1 MMTPFALLQDI
12 ASRCRSH
19 AAELPSRIEAVEN
32 WRGVGFILGGRR
44 YVAPMSDV
52 SEILTAPKLT
62 QVPGVKHWVQGVA
75 NVRGRL
81 VPVMDLA
88 AFLGGR
94 SVSGRNKRTLII
106 EKGDLLN
113 GLTVDAVL
121 GMQYFPVESKQDS
134 SALDV
139 PEQAKAFISEA
150 FLRDG
155 ELWPVFS
162 FEQLA
167 NDQNYMDIAV

>member
-1 MMTPFALLQDI
+1 MTPFALLQDI
-12 ASRCRSH
+12 AARCRTH

-32 WRGVGFILGGRR
+32 WRGVGFILAGRR

-81 VPVMDLA
+81 IPVMDLA

-94 SVSGRNKRTLII
+94 STSGRNKRTLII

-134 SALDV
+134 PELDV
-139 PEQAKAFISEA
+139 PEQAKAFISGA
-150 FLRDG
+150 YLRDG

-162 FEQLA
+162 FDELA

>member
-1 MMTPFALLQDI
+1 MTPFELLQDI

-32 WRGVGFILGGRR
+32 WRGVGFILAGRR
-44 YVAPMSDV
+44 YVVPMSDV

-81 VPVMDLA
+81 IPVMDLA

-94 SVSGRNKRTLII
+94 STSGRNKRTLII

-121 GMQYFPVESKQDS
+121 GMQYFPVERKQDS
-134 SALDV
+134 SDLDV
-139 PEQAKAFISEA
+139 PDQAKAFISGA
-150 FLRDG
+150 YLRDG

-162 FEQLA
+162 FDELA

>member
-12 ASRCRSH
+12 AARCRTH

-32 WRGVGFILGGRR
+32 WRGVGFILAGRR

-81 VPVMDLA
+81 IPVMDLA

-94 SVSGRNKRTLII
+94 STSGRNKRTLII

-134 SALDV
+134 PELDV
-139 PEQAKAFISEA
+139 PEQAKAFISGA
-150 FLRDG
+150 YLRDG

-162 FEQLA
+162 FDELA

>member
-1 MMTPFALLQDI
+1 MTPFALLQDI

-32 WRGVGFILGGRR
+32 WRGVGFILAGRR

-62 QVPGVKHWVQGVA
+62 QVPGVKHWVQGIA

-81 VPVMDLA
+81 IPVMDLA

-94 SVSGRNKRTLII
+94 STSGRNKRTLII

-134 SALDV
+134 PELDV
-139 PEQAKAFISEA
+139 PEQAKAFISGA
-150 FLRDG
+150 YLRDG

-162 FEQLA
+162 FDELA

>member
-1 MMTPFALLQDI
+1 MTPFALLQDI

-62 QVPGVKHWVQGVA
+62 KVPGVKHWVHGVA

-94 SVSGRNKRTLII
+94 ATPGRDKRTLII

-113 GLTVDAVL
+113 GLIVDAVL
-121 GMQYFPVESKQDS
+121 GMQYFPVESKQDTTD
-134 SALDV
+134 LDV
-139 PEQAKAFISEA
+139 PDQAKPFISGA
-150 FLRDG
+150 YLRDG

-162 FEQLA
+162 FEDLA
-167 NDQNYMDIAV
+167 NDQNYMGIAV

>member
-1 MMTPFALLQDI
+1 MAPFALLQDI

-19 AAELPSRIEAVEN
+19 AADLPSKIEAVES
-32 WRGVGFILGGRR
+32 WRGVGFILAGRR

-52 SEILTAPKLT
+52 SEILTAPKMT
-62 QVPGVKHWVQGVA
+62 QIPGVKHWVQGVA

-81 VPVMDLA
+81 IPVMDLA

-94 SVSGRNKRTLII
+94 QSSGRNKRTLII

-121 GMQYFPVESKQDS
+121 GMQYFPVESRQDS
-134 SALDV
+134 PDLDV
-139 PEQAKAFISEA
+139 PEQAKAFISGA
-150 FLRDG
+150 YLRDG

-162 FEQLA
+162 FEELA

>member
-1 MMTPFALLQDI
+1 MTPFALLQDI

-19 AAELPSRIEAVEN
+19 AAELPSRVEAVEN
-32 WRGVGFILGGRR
+32 WRGVGFILGGKR

-52 SEILTAPKLT
+52 TEILTPPKLT

-81 VPVMDLA
+81 VPIMDLA

-94 SVSGRNKRTLII
+94 STPGRNKRALII

-113 GLTVDAVL
+113 GLIVDAVL
-121 GMQYFPVESKQDS
+121 GMQYFPVESKQAVSD
-134 SALDV
+134 LGL
-139 PEQAKAFISEA
+139 PEQAHSYVTEA
-150 FLRDG
+150 FTRDG
-155 ELWPVFS
+155 EAWPVFS
-162 FEQLA
+162 FDQLI

>member
-1 MMTPFALLQDI
+1 MMTPFELLQDI

-32 WRGVGFILGGRR
+32 WRGVGFILAGRR

-81 VPVMDLA
+81 IPVMDLA

-94 SVSGRNKRTLII
+94 STSGRNKRTLII

-134 SALDV
+134 SDLDV
-139 PEQAKAFISEA
+139 PDQAKAFISGA
-150 FLRDG
+150 YLRDG

-162 FEQLA
+162 FDELA

>member
-1 MMTPFALLQDI
+1 MTPFALLQDI
-12 ASRCRSH
+12 ATRCRSH

-32 WRGVGFILGGRR
+32 WRGVGFILAGRR

-52 SEILTAPKLT
+52 SEILTPPKLT

-88 AFLGGR
+88 AFLGDR
-94 SVSGRNKRTLII
+94 STAGRNKRALII

-113 GLTVDAVL
+113 GLVVDAVL
-121 GMQYFPVESKQDS
+121 GMQYFPVENKQDAS
-134 SALDV
+134 DV
-139 PEQAKAFISEA
+139 DIPDQAKAYVSEV

-155 ELWPVFS
+155 ESWPVFS
-162 FEQLA
+162 FDQLI

>member
-1 MMTPFALLQDI
+1 MTPFALLQDI

-32 WRGVGFILGGRR
+32 WRGVGFILAGRR

-62 QVPGVKHWVQGVA
+62 QVPGVKHWVQGIA

-81 VPVMDLA
+81 IPVMDLA

-94 SVSGRNKRTLII
+94 STSGRNKRTLII

-139 PEQAKAFISEA
+139 PEQAKAFISGA
-150 FLRDG
+150 YLRDG

-162 FEQLA
+162 FDELA

>member
-1 MMTPFALLQDI
+1 MTPFALLQDI
-12 ASRCRSH
+12 AKRCRSH
-19 AAELPSRIEAVEN
+19 AADLPSKVEAVEY
-32 WRGVGFILGGRR
+32 WRGVGFVLAGKR

-94 SVSGRNKRTLII
+94 TTSQRSKRTLII
-106 EKGDLLN
+106 EKGDVLN
-113 GLTVDAVL
+113 GLVVDAVL
-121 GMQYFPVESKQDS
+121 GMQHFAVESQIPATDL
-134 SALDV
+134 ALPDGV
-139 PEQAKAFISEA
+139 QGFVMAGYK
-150 FLRDG
+150 RD
-155 ELWPVFS
+155 EEIWPVFS
-162 FEQLA
+162 FDALVG
-167 NDQNYMDIAV
+167 DQHYMDIAV

>member
-1 MMTPFALLQDI
+1 MTPFALLQDI
-12 ASRCRSH
+12 AARCRSH

-32 WRGVGFILGGRR
+32 WRGVGFILAGRR

-81 VPVMDLA
+81 IPVMDLA

-94 SVSGRNKRTLII
+94 STSGRNKRTLII

-121 GMQYFPVESKQDS
+121 GMQYFPVESKQNS
-134 SALDV
+134 PELDV
-139 PEQAKAFISEA
+139 PEQAKAFISGA
-150 FLRDG
+150 YLRDG

-162 FEQLA
+162 FDELA